1 MPNAH
6 FRAIFEMPEM
16 RNMLSKTKGN
26 EESRVETG
34 ASFGNGIIPLH
45 EAKGSRPHVIS
56 LISLFLSLML
66 TRLNG

>member
-45 EAKGSRPHVIS
+45 EAGRGCGCLGPMSF
-56 LISLFLSLML
+56 LLFLFFSVSC
-66 TRLNG
+66 